1 MPPAAPAI
9 LFYDRD
15 CRFCAWGVVGL
26 VRRTRPGTLR
36 LATIQGPLGDRRLGH
51 LSAGRRLESWHIWD
65 GERLRSEA
73 DVLDVV
79 GPLVRVPLLRVALT
93 AARLLPR
100 PLASAGYRLMA
111 ARRVAISRLLPDRWK
126 RDAEARLPALL
137 AEPATGAGPADPTAV
152 PRRGQGESII

>member
-1 MPPAAPAI
+1 VPPTAPAI

-26 VRRTRPGTLR
+26 VRRSRPGTLR
-36 LATIQGPLGDRRLGH
+36 LAPIQGPLGDRRLGH
-51 LSAGRRLESWHIWD
+51 LPEQRRLESWHVWD

-79 GPLVRVPLLRVALT
+79 GPLVRAPALRVALT

-100 PLASAGYRLMA
+100 PLASAAYRLMA
-111 ARRVAISRLLPDRWK
+111 ARRVAISRRLPDRWK
-126 RDAEARLPALL
+126 RAAEARLPGLL
-137 AEPATGAGPADPTAV
+137 ADADRATDGGGGWPASPGHG
-152 PRRGQGESII
+152 

>member
-36 LATIQGPLGDRRLGH
+36 LATIQGPLGDQRLGH
-51 LSAGRRLESWHIWD
+51 LSERHRCESWHVWD

-79 GPLVRVPLLRVALT
+79 GPLVRAPALRVALT
-93 AARLLPR
+93 VARLLPR
-100 PLASAGYRLMA
+100 PLASAAYRRMA

-126 RDAEARLPALL
+126 RAAEARLPELL
-137 AEPATGAGPADPTAV
+137 AEAEAGADRAADGRGGSPAA
-152 PRRGQGESII
+152 PRRG

>member
-1 MPPAAPAI
+1 MPPAEPAI

-26 VRRTRPGTLR
+26 VRRSRPGTLR

-51 LSAGRRLESWHIWD
+51 LSEQRRFESWHVWD

-79 GPLVRVPLLRVALT
+79 GPLVSARVLRMLLTL
-93 AARLLPR
+93 ARLLPR

-126 RDAEARLPALL
+126 RAAEVRLPGLRAD
-137 AEPATGAGPADPTAV
+137 ADGDATRVAGGGSGSPTT
-152 PRRGQGESII
+152 PRHG